1 MLTPIVL
8 DFESFYD
15 PETGYTLSK
24 MPTQQYIRD
33 KRFRCLGAG
42 VTIGTE
48 PVRWYEPHELN
59 ELLHRIEWSSTLLI
73 CHNARFDYSLL
84 RWHWPHLPK
93 PAAVFCTRDM
103 GRYLVSQGIL
113 PPEQRVALRDMAPL
127 VGMQKQDNYAGIQA
141 GDSASANA
149 QGTSDAE
156 ATRRLF
162 FQYAHLIPKLERG
175 LIDLHARMQGDPL
188 LHLDVDKLTPVSQAR
203 PDPLAEILRSK
214 DKFAEAL
221 RRCGVEPEMKDGKK
235 GPQYAFAKTDAFMQD
250 LLEHEDERVQLLAN
264 LRLEG
269 SSNIVR
275 TRAQR
280 LLACGSPLGVP
291 TAFFAAHTGR
301 DGGTDGI
308 NLQNLPARNPDA
320 LTLRH
325 SLLAPPGHSLIVVD
339 SSQIEVRVNMWNA
352 GEKWLLNQLA
362 NGADPYTAYA
372 QRALMKQEILPAERQ
387 WAKAPVL
394 AFGFAQG
401 GNGYERYC
409 QRSGISITNDKAH
422 EECRQYRAIHP
433 EVVKSWK
440 LNEREALTGEVL
452 LPSGRKLI
460 YPEVRSIN
468 GEATFVRPAI
478 FTRGK
483 NRTPSKLWHGLA
495 TENRI
500 QAIAR
505 DVVME
510 QIMVC
515 VRQGLPCAMKVHDE
529 AVFVVKDE
537 DAADAKRIA
546 DKAFSTPPQWA
557 PDLPVAG
564 TAKILKRYSK

>member
-15 PETGYTLSK
+15 PATGYTLSK

-48 PVRWYEPHELN
+48 PAKWYEAHELN
-59 ELLHRIEWSSTLLI
+59 ELLHRIEWHNTLLI

-84 RWHWPHLPK
+84 RQHWPHLPK

-113 PPEQRVALRDMAPL
+113 PSDQRVALRDMAPL
-127 VGMQKQDNYAGIQA
+127 VGMEKQDNYAGIQA
-141 GDSASANA
+141 GDSAAANA

-162 FQYAHLIPKLERG
+162 MQYAHHVPKLERG
-175 LIDLHARMQGDPL
+175 LIDLHARMQGDPML
-188 LHLDVDKLTPVSQAR
+188 ELDVDKLRPLAQAR
-203 PDPLAEILRSK
+203 PDPLAEHLRSK

-221 RRCGVEPEMKDGKK
+221 RRCGVEPEMKEGKK
-235 GPQYAFAKTDAFMQD
+235 GPQYAFAKTDAFMQE
-250 LLEHEDERVQLLAN
+250 LLEHDDERVQLLAN

-280 LLACGSPLGVP
+280 LLDCGSPLGVP
-291 TAFFAAHTGR
+291 IAYYAAHTGR

-308 NLQNLPARNPDA
+308 NLQNLPARNPDSLELRRA
-320 LTLRH
+320 LV
-325 SLLAPPGHSLIVVD
+325 APPGHSLIVVD

-352 GEKWLLNQLA
+352 GEQWLLNQLSH
-362 NGADPYTAYA
+362 GADPYTAYA
-372 QRALMKQEILPAERQ
+372 QRALMKKDIAPAERQ

-409 QRSGISITNDKAH
+409 QRSGIPMTNDKAH

-433 EVVKSWK
+433 EVVKSWRA
-440 LNEREALTGEVL
+440 NEYEALSGEVT

-460 YPEVRSIN
+460 YPDVRRIN
-468 GEATFVRPAI
+468 GEVTFVRPAI
-478 FTRGK
+478 FSKGK
-483 NRTPSKLWHGLA
+483 NQTPCKLWAGLC

-500 QAIAR
+500 SAIAR

-510 QIMVC
+510 QIMAC
-515 VRQGLPCAMKVHDE
+515 VRQGMQCVMKVHDE
-529 AVFVVKDE
+529 GVFVVEDE
-537 DAADAKRIA
+537 HAEEAKRIA
-546 DKAFSTPPQWA
+546 DKAFSTAPDWA
-557 PDLPVAG
+557 ADLPVAG
-564 TAKILKRYSK
+564 TAKILKRYGK